1 MNQQALEYKDKL
13 YKELSRVGKG
23 LSSDKRL
30 AILDLLFQSPKV
42 SRTNCQETGIS
53 VANTSR
59 HLQVL
64 KDSRLVKAVQDGNHV
79 IYQLGS
85 QQIQALV
92 ALLISVGEQE
102 LSEVSALHAAANRPR
117 DVKTID
123 LEEAIGTAG
132 QALILDVRPADE
144 YAAGHIDAAINIP
157 VDELSENMSR
167 LPKEKTI
174 IVYCRGR
181 LYPCANL
188 ATQLLNQHG
197 FRARSL
203 NYSFY
208 DWKRENERE
217 R

>member
-30 AILDLLFQSPKV
+30 AILDLLSQSPKV

-92 ALLISVGEQE
+92 ALLISVGE
-102 LSEVSALHAAANRPR
+102 
-117 DVKTID
+117 
-123 LEEAIGTAG
+123 
-132 QALILDVRPADE
+132 
-144 YAAGHIDAAINIP
+144 
-157 VDELSENMSR
+157 
-167 LPKEKTI
+167 
-174 IVYCRGR
+174 
-181 LYPCANL
+181 
-188 ATQLLNQHG
+188 
-197 FRARSL
+197 
-203 NYSFY
+203 
-208 DWKRENERE
+208 
-217 R
+217 

>member
-1 MNQQALEYKDKL
+1 MNQQALEYKNKL
-13 YKELSRVGKG
+13 YKELSRIGKG

-30 AILDLLFQSPKV
+30 AILDLLSQSPKSV
-42 SRTNCQETGIS
+42 ERIAQETGIS

-59 HLQVL
+59 HLQIL

-85 QQIQALV
+85 PKIQALV

-102 LSEVSALHAAANRPR
+102 LSEIGALHAEAERPK
-117 DVKTID
+117 DVKPIG
-123 LEEAIGTAG
+123 LAEAIGEA
-132 QALILDVRPADE
+132 QQDLILDVRPADE
-144 YAAGHIDAAINIP
+144 YAAGHIDTAINIP
-157 VDELSENMSR
+157 VDELSANMSR
-167 LPKEKTI
+167 LPKKKTI

-181 LYPCANL
+181 LCPYANL

-208 DWKRENERE
+208 DLKKKKQ
-217 R
+217 

>member
-1 MNQQALEYKDKL
+1 MWMNQQALEYKNQL
-13 YKELSRVGKG
+13 YKELSRIGKG

-30 AILDLLFQSPKV
+30 AILDLLSQSPKSV
-42 SRTNCQETGIS
+42 ERIARETGVS

-64 KDSRLVKAVQDGNHV
+64 KDSRLVKTVKDGNRV
-79 IYQLGS
+79 IYQLS
-85 QQIQALV
+85 SPQITALI

-102 LSEVSALHAAANRPR
+102 LSEINVLHAEANRPK
-117 DVKTID
+117 DVKPIG
-123 LEEAIGTAG
+123 LEEAIGEAK
-132 QALILDVRPADE
+132 QDLILDVRPTDE
-144 YAAGHIDAAINIP
+144 YAAGHIPTAINIP
-157 VDELSENMSR
+157 VDELTANMSR
-167 LPKEKTI
+167 LPKEKTL

-181 LYPCANL
+181 FCPYANL

-208 DWKRENERE
+208 DWQTKDNH
-217 R
+217 